1 MMENMMMESDDSND
15 LSWNDGDFNGDDDN
29 NGDDDD
35 GKCKEW
41 TKKGAVM
48 AGMQSLEMEPSI
60 NDWQMPAP
68 L

>member
-15 LSWNDGDFNGDDDN
+15 LSWNDDDFNGDDDN
-29 NGDDDD
+29 NDDD
-35 GKCKEW
+35 GKCKKW

>member
-1 MMENMMMESDDSND
+1 MMMESDDSND
-15 LSWNDGDFNGDDDN
+15 LSWNDDDFNGDDDN
-29 NGDDDD
+29 NDDD

-48 AGMQSLEMEPSI
+48 GDAPCLEMEPSI

>member
-1 MMENMMMESDDSND
+1 MMEGMMMKSDDSKD
-15 LSWNDGDFNGDDDN
+15 LSWNDDDFNGDDDN
-29 NGDDDD
+29 NDDD

>member
-1 MMENMMMESDDSND
+1 MMEGMMMESDDSKD
-15 LSWNDGDFNGDDDN
+15 LSWNDDDFNGDDDN
-29 NGDDDD
+29 NDDD

>member
-1 MMENMMMESDDSND
+1 MEKIMMEGDDSND
-15 LSWNDGDFNGDDDN
+15 LSWNDDDFNGD
-29 NGDDDD
+29 DDDD